1 MRSLITGGAG
11 FIGSHLARR
20 LASKGEVVVLDDL
33 SSGRTSN
40 LEDVTCQF
48 IQGSILEAKK
58 LSEALQGVTHVF
70 HLAAMV
76 SVPESVQKPD
86 LCRKINVEGT
96 RRVLDS
102 ASQAG
107 AKRVVLASSCAVYG
121 NEPTLPK
128 TENLPP
134 SPLSPY
140 ASSKLEGEKLFASAS
155 LPAIALRFF
164 NVYGPRQDPQGPY
177 AAAVPKFIE
186 AATTGSPLTIHGDGL
201 QTRDF
206 IYVEDVAS
214 ALIHVATESSCHGIY
229 NVASGHSVS
238 ILDLARTILR
248 VTASKSPVLHAP
260 ARSADVRHSSASIDR
275 LRATGWKPECDL
287 HEGLKRTL
295 SD

>member
-1 MRSLITGGAG
+1 MKFLVTGGAG

-20 LASKGEVVVLDDL
+20 LTSMGEVVVLDNL
-33 SSGRTSN
+33 SSGRKSN
-40 LEDVTCQF
+40 LRGVACQL
-48 IQGSILEAKK
+48 IQGSILETAK
-58 LSEALQGVTHVF
+58 LSEALQGVSHVF

-86 LCRKINVEGT
+86 LCTKINVEGT
-96 RRVLDS
+96 QRVLDS
-102 ASQAG
+102 AAQAG

-121 NEPTLPK
+121 NETTLPK
-128 TENLPP
+128 TEDLPP

-140 ASSKLEGEKLFASAS
+140 ASSKLEGEKLCASAL
-155 LPAIALRFF
+155 LPAVALRFF

-186 AATTGSPLTIHGDGL
+186 AATTGSSLTIHGDGL

-206 IYVEDVAS
+206 VYVEDVVS
-214 ALIHVATESSCHGIY
+214 ALIHVATQSSCHGVY

-238 ILDLARTILR
+238 ILDLARTIIGLSA
-248 VTASKSPVLHAP
+248 TKSSILHAP

-275 LRATGWKPECDL
+275 LQATGWKPECDL
-287 HEGLKRTL
+287 SQGLKRTL
-295 SD
+295 SA